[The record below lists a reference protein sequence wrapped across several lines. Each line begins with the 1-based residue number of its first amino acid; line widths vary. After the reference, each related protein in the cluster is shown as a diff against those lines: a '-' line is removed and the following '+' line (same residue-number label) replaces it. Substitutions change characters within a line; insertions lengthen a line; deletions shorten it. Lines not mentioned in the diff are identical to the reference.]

1 MTPLLRRRVEPF
13 QNSANAPRV
22 SFGLSTAPRQLTPPR
37 PTRPALLASPN
48 AGILAPM
55 LRRSLLAAALTA
67 CAPATATTPP
77 AEPAPLCPL
86 APSAAT
92 LPVPANMSPAPA
104 SGTAPPLLLRHVR
117 LIDGTGAAPQPDL
130 DILLGAGRITRIG
143 KPGERLTAPAGT
155 RVLELAGRTLLPGLI
170 DAHTHLT
177 GDPQTSHAEGVAV
190 GVTSS
195 DADAALRG
203 AANARATLLAGFT
216 TVRNVG
222 GSLADRSLRDAIAR
236 GAVPGPRML
245 VANYAIGIT
254 GGHCDDTNGLRPD
267 IFGAPPDFRV
277 GIADGPDE
285 LRKAV
290 RHQIKLGA
298 DVIKICAT
306 GGVLS
311 QGDGVGAPQLGP
323 AEMQA
328 VVDEATRAG
337 RKVAAHAHGTLGIKE
352 AVLAGVHSIEHGSV
366 LDSETINLMKR
377 RGTYLVP
384 TVAVGAYVEEA
395 ANTGKLSPDS
405 AAKAREIAPKMRASV
420 VKAHKAGVKLAFG
433 TDAGVFAHGT
443 NAREFVILVGLGIPA
458 MDVILA
464 ATRNAADLLGLRD
477 LGQIKPGFIADLVVV
492 DGDPLTDIHTLER
505 PTLVLQSGAIVR
517 DELPRPAP

>member
-1 MTPLLRRRVEPF
+1 
-13 QNSANAPRV
+13 
-22 SFGLSTAPRQLTPPR
+22 
-37 PTRPALLASPN
+37 
-48 AGILAPM
+48 M
-55 LRRSLLAAALTA
+55 LRRSLLAVALASCTPAA
-67 CAPATATTPP
+67 ATAPSQQP
-77 AEPAPLCPL
+77 EPLCPL
-86 APSAAT
+86 APIAAVV
-92 LPVPANMSPAPA
+92 PVPANMSPGPA
-104 SGTAPPLLLRHVR
+104 TGAAPPLLLRHVR
-117 LIDGTGAAPQPDL
+117 LIDGTGAAAKTDL
-130 DILLGAGRITRIG
+130 DILLTNGRITHIG
-143 KPGERLTAPAGT
+143 KPGERLTPPADA

-170 DAHTHLT
+170 DAHTHLAS
-177 GDPQTSHAEGVAV
+177 DPQRSHAEGVAV
-190 GVTSS
+190 GVTRS

-222 GSLADRSLRDAIAR
+222 GTLADRSLRDAIA
-236 GAVPGPRML
+236 GGLIPGPRML
-245 VANYAIGIT
+245 VANYSIGIT

-290 RHQIKLGA
+290 RHQIKHGA
-298 DVIKICAT
+298 DLIKICAT

-328 VVDEATRAG
+328 IVDEATRAG

-352 AVLAGVHSIEHGSV
+352 AILAGVHSIEHGSV
-366 LDSETINLMKR
+366 LDTDTINLMKR

-395 ANTGKLSPDS
+395 ANAGKLSQDS
-405 AAKAREIAPKMRASV
+405 AAKAREIAPKMRESV

-464 ATRNAADLLGLRD
+464 ATRNNADLLGLRD
-477 LGQIKPGFIADLVVV
+477 LGQIKPGFIADLVAV
-492 DGDPLTDIHTLER
+492 DGDPLADIRALER
-505 PTLVLQSGAIVR
+505 PVLVVQSGAIVHTT
-517 DELPRPAP
+517 LAP

>member
-1 MTPLLRRRVEPF
+1 
-13 QNSANAPRV
+13 
-22 SFGLSTAPRQLTPPR
+22 
-37 PTRPALLASPN
+37 
-48 AGILAPM
+48 M
-55 LRRSLLAAALTA
+55 LRRSLLATALASCTPAAG
-67 CAPATATTPP
+67 APSSQQP
-77 AEPAPLCPL
+77 EPLCPL
-86 APSAAT
+86 APLPAAV
-92 LPVPANMSPAPA
+92 PVPADMSIEPSTGA
-104 SGTAPPLLLRHVR
+104 APPLLLRAARV
-117 LIDGTGAAPQPDL
+117 IDGSGAAPRGDL
-130 DILLGAGRITRIG
+130 DVLLIGGRIAQIG
-143 KPGERLTAPAGT
+143 QPGQRLAAPVGA
-155 RVLELAGRTLLPGLI
+155 RVLELTGRTLLPGFI

-177 GDPQTSHAEGVAV
+177 ADPQHSHDEGVAV
-190 GVTSS
+190 GVTRS

-222 GSLADRSLRDAIAR
+222 GTLADRSLRDAIAV
-236 GAVPGPRML
+236 GLVPGPRML
-245 VANYAIGIT
+245 VANYGIGIT
-254 GGHCDDTNGLRPD
+254 GGHCDHTNGLLPD
-267 IFGAPPDFRV
+267 LFGGPPDFRV

-285 LRKAV
+285 VRKAV

-311 QGDGVGAPQLGP
+311 QGDGAGAPQLGR

-328 VVDEATRAG
+328 IVEEATRAG

-366 LDSETINLMKR
+366 LDSDTIALMKR

-384 TVAVGAYVEEA
+384 TVAVGSYVEEA
-395 ANTGKLSPDS
+395 AAAGKLSPES
-405 AAKAREIAPKMRASV
+405 AAKAREIAPRMRESV

-458 MDVILA
+458 MDVIQA
-464 ATRNAADLLGLRD
+464 ATRNAAELLGLRD
-477 LGQIKPGFIADLVVV
+477 LGQIAPGFVADLVVV
-492 DGDPLTDIHTLER
+492 DGDPLADIRALER
-505 PTLVLQSGAIVR
+505 PVLVIQSGAVVR
-517 DELPRPAP
+517 NNLAPAAP

>member
-1 MTPLLRRRVEPF
+1 ML
-13 QNSANAPRV
+13 
-22 SFGLSTAPRQLTPPR
+22 
-37 PTRPALLASPN
+37 RPALLA
-48 AGILAPM
+48 
-55 LRRSLLAAALTA
+55 AALSA
-67 CAPATATTPP
+67 CTPATATTPP
-77 AEPAPLCPL
+77 PEPAPLCPI
-86 APSAAT
+86 APIAAT
-92 LPVPANMSPAPA
+92 LPVPSNMSPAPA
-104 SGTAPPLLLRHVR
+104 AGLAPPLLLRHAR
-117 LIDGTGAAPQPDL
+117 IIDGTGAAPQTDV
-130 DILLGAGRITRIG
+130 DILVTNARITRIG
-143 KPGERLTAPAGT
+143 KPGERLQVATDT
-155 RVLELAGRTLLPGLI
+155 RILELAGRTLLPGLI
-170 DAHTHLT
+170 DAHTHLAS
-177 GDPQTSHAEGVAV
+177 DPQTSHAESVTT
-190 GVTSS
+190 GVTRS
-195 DADAALRG
+195 DADAALHG

-222 GSLADRSLRDAIAR
+222 GTLADRSLRDAIAN
-236 GAVPGPRML
+236 GLVPGPRML
-245 VANYAIGIT
+245 VANYSIGIT

-267 IFGAPPDFRV
+267 IFGDPPDFRV

-323 AEMQA
+323 TEMQA
-328 VVDEATRAG
+328 IVDEATRAG

-395 ANTGKLSPDS
+395 ANAGKLSADS
-405 AAKAREIAPKMRASV
+405 SAKAREIAPKMRESV

-443 NAREFVILVGLGIPA
+443 NAREFVLLVSLGIPA
-458 MDVILA
+458 MDTIVA

-477 LGQIKPGFIADLVVV
+477 VGQIKPGFVADLLVV
-492 DGDPLTDIHTLER
+492 DGDPLTDIHALER
-505 PTLVLQSGAIVR
+505 PLLVIQSGAIVR
-517 DELPRPAP
+517 DSLAR